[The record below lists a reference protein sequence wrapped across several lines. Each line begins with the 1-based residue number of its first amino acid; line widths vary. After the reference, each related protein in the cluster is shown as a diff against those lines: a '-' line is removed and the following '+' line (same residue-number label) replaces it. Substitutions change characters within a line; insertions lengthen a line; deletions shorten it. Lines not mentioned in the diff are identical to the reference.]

1 MIVTIKVEERGDET
15 KFVSNDKK
23 VGSIYKMSDRWF
35 SFGTYNMT
43 GSAKTYTKAV
53 SEVKENI
60 SKDLERF
67 GLDVEFIR

>member
-15 KFVSNDKK
+15 KFVSNGKE
-23 VGSIYKMSDRWF
+23 VGSIYKMSNRWF

-43 GSAKTYTKAV
+43 GSTKTYAKAV
-53 SEVKENI
+53 NEVKENI

-67 GLDVEFIR
+67 GLDVDFIR